1 MAVAAGDWFLML
13 RPGLYSGVVI
23 ARSSETPARDHT
35 YTVDIS
41 TGGADPVQFAGVAPH
56 PNTRWSTAFPDLDLI
71 PFPLGTLVTVHVFGR
86 PPEFQAFIETSE
98 LPFTGECEPAP

>member
-1 MAVAAGDWFLML
+1 ML
-13 RPGLYSGVVI
+13 RAGLYSGVVI

-41 TGGADPVQFAGVAPH
+41 VGGADPVRFAGVAPH
-56 PNTRWSTAFPDLDLI
+56 PNTRWSTAVPDLDLI
-71 PFPLGTLVTVHVFGR
+71 PFPLGTPVTVHVFGR
-86 PPEFQAFIETSE
+86 APEVRAFIETSE